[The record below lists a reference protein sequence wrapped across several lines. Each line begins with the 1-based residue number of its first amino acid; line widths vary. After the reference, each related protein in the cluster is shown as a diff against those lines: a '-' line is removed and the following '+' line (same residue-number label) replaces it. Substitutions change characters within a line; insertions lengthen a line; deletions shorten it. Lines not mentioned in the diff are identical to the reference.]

1 MIDQLKNLLGTRLTS
16 VWVND
21 ESAKEFSPYR
31 HGVRFCEAVH
41 LSFNHPIK
49 LISENVICPGARRSL
64 GFYRN
69 DKDLAQFISGNNAI
83 PVEFIEG
90 ALEEIPKLSQID
102 SVILGMDR
110 ENEQARNPDLL
121 IAYVKPEVI
130 TRIMHQL
137 AREKR
142 KARISPFSLLSVCGN
157 VFANCYLNN
166 RISVS
171 FGCPESRRY
180 GGVENDEVIIGIP
193 YSEVHLLACSAG

>member
-41 LSFNHPIK
+41 LLFNHPIK
-49 LISENVICPGARRSL
+49 LISENVTCAGARRSL

-110 ENEQARNPDLL
+110 VNEQIRNPDIM
-121 IAYVKPEVI
+121 IAYV
-130 TRIMHQL
+130 
-137 AREKR
+137 
-142 KARISPFSLLSVCGN
+142 G
-157 VFANCYLNN
+157 
-166 RISVS
+166 
-171 FGCPESRRY
+171 
-180 GGVENDEVIIGIP
+180 
-193 YSEVHLLACSAG
+193 SAE

>member
-1 MIDQLKNLLGTRLTS
+1 MINQLKNLLGIRSTS

-21 ESAKEFSPYR
+21 ESAKELFPHR

-49 LISENVICPGARRSL
+49 LIRENVTCTGARRSL
-64 GFYRN
+64 GFYRD
-69 DKDLAQFISGNNAI
+69 DKALAQFISGNNGI

-110 ENEQARNPDLL
+110 MNEQSRNPDLM
-121 IAYVKPEVI
+121 IAYVKPAVI
-130 TRIMHQL
+130 TKIMHQL
-137 AREKR
+137 TRERR
-142 KARISPFSLLSVCGN
+142 KVCIPPFSLLSVCGN

-166 RISVS
+166 QISVS
-171 FGCPESRRY
+171 FGCPESRKH
-180 GGVENDEVIIGIP
+180 GGVADDEVIIGIP
-193 YSEVHLLACSAG
+193 YRAVQLLTVLAG